1 MKVIIRPNEAPI
13 IYDDNGQRIDR
24 IVSFSYGYVTKDS
37 KDIGKNEMNMN
48 YYSSQSGVV
57 MHKGWKLN
65 E

>member
-1 MKVIIRPNEAPI
+1 MKVIIEPGEAPE

-24 IVSFSYGYVTKDS
+24 IVSFSYGYVTRDS

-65 E
+65 K

>member
-1 MKVIIRPNEAPI
+1 MKIIIHPNEAPE

-24 IVSFSYGYVTKDS
+24 IVSFSYGYVTRDS

-65 E
+65 K